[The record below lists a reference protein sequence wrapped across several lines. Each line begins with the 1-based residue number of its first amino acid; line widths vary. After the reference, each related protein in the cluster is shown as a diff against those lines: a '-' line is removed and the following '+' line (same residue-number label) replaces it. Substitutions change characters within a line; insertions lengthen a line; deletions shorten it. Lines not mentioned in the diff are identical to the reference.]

1 MQNGLREEINDVVAN
16 YLKRKLRTGEPID
29 VAEMAHEMAQSFVDM
44 VTEQDEEQQAPLLAL
59 IMISLGDEYLQR
71 RGLFS
76 PERRDN

>member
-1 MQNGLREEINDVVAN
+1 MQNGLREEINDLVMK

-44 VTEQDEEQQAPLLAL
+44 VADQDEEQQAPLLAL
-59 IMISLGDEYLQR
+59 IMINLGDEYLQR
-71 RGLFS
+71 RGHFS